1 MTDQEQQAQM
11 RAQNAGSA
19 NIQSGVGL
27 APGPAS
33 PSAPLTDEHINELAK
48 VAQAAHNAELVAEE
62 IIQVAP
68 QYINDAKAFI
78 AMFNRAFTIIRGIP
92 R

>member
-1 MTDQEQQAQM
+1 MMEQPNP
-11 RAQNAGSA
+11 AQNAGSA
-19 NIQSGVGL
+19 NIQSGDKQ
-27 APGPAS
+27 APGPAPTS
-33 PSAPLTDEHINELAK
+33 PPAPLTDEHIDQFAK

-78 AMFNRAFTIIRGIP
+78 AMFNQAFAILQSRWRP
-92 R
+92 